1 MAQSDPEPESTTEA
15 EAEAAEKPGVPETTQ
30 APEKTEAPEKTQAEK
45 DAEAA
50 ERARAAENRFQWWC
64 AGLTVMIGVF
74 LLAGILQSD
83 RSFGVLGWLG
93 VVLTYSCLSA
103 LTAAYVFCARDRVQ
117 LRTQVLGPIDL
128 FQASTVV
135 VVIAV
140 ICGLLVPTDSKAAL
154 ALLFPWA
161 LTYWMY
167 GLNRTKKPTDAS

>member
-1 MAQSDPEPESTTEA
+1 MAQSDPEPEPTTEA
-15 EAEAAEKPGVPETTQ
+15 QAAGKPGV
-30 APEKTEAPEKTQAEK
+30 PEKTQAEK

-50 ERARAAENRFQWWC
+50 ARAGAAENRFQWWC

-74 LLAGILQSD
+74 LLSGILQSD
-83 RSFGVLGWLG
+83 QSFGVLGWLG
-93 VVLTYSCLSA
+93 VVLTYLCLAA
-103 LTAAYVFCARDRVQ
+103 LTATYVFCAKDRLK
-117 LRTQVLGPIDL
+117 LRTQVLGPVDV

-135 VVIAV
+135 VVVAV

-167 GLNRTKKPTDAS
+167 GLNRTKKPADS

>member
-15 EAEAAEKPGVPETTQ
+15 ETEAAEKPGVPETTQ
-30 APEKTEAPEKTQAEK
+30 VPEKTQAEK
-45 DAEAA
+45 DAEDA

-64 AGLTVMIGVF
+64 AGLTVMVGVF

-83 RSFGVLGWLG
+83 RSLGVLGWLG
-93 VVLTYSCLSA
+93 AVLTYCCLIA
-103 LTAAYVFCARDRVQ
+103 LTAAYVFCARDRLT
-117 LRTQVLGPIDL
+117 LRTRVLGPIDL
-128 FQASTVV
+128 FQTSTVV

-154 ALLFPWA
+154 ALLLPWA
-161 LTYWMY
+161 LSYWMY